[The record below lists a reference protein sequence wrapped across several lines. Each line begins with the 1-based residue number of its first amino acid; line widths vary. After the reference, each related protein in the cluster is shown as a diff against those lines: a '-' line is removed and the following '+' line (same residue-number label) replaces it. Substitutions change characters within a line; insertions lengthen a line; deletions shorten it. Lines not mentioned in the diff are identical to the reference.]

1 MISCGWK
8 ASTAANIIGI
18 IRLLVRKEIFWSA
31 VINLFFQGFNWLM
44 TLADLFFSYDT
55 TCSRRPRT
63 TFVFL
68 SSRWLAGIRDPDQR
82 EGRIKT
88 KKRCAKADAVTF
100 GEKRFLAGFVLRGM
114 GHRVETASGRY

>member
-44 TLADLFFSYDT
+44 TLADLFFSYLEKCLACLVPVTKGEKDSQT
-55 TCSRRPRT
+55 MKQKTQTVSSR
-63 TFVFL
+63 VFL
-68 SSRWLAGIRDPDQR
+68 RYRNSIRQSSGTSFNNKIIFMA
-82 EGRIKT
+82 
-88 KKRCAKADAVTF
+88 
-100 GEKRFLAGFVLRGM
+100 
-114 GHRVETASGRY
+114 TA